1 MKGNNGGESEEKK
14 SRRSREDNAR
24 CSRGDELCGN
34 STPEKT
40 GSRRERKCPNIKY
53 ARTMQ
58 RIRSSIII
66 YLGS

>member
-1 MKGNNGGESEEKK
+1 MGGESAEKQ

-40 GSRRERKCPNIKY
+40 GSRRREKVSKY
-53 ARTMQ
+53 SNMPEQ
-58 RIRSSIII
+58 CN
-66 YLGS
+66 GFGHQ